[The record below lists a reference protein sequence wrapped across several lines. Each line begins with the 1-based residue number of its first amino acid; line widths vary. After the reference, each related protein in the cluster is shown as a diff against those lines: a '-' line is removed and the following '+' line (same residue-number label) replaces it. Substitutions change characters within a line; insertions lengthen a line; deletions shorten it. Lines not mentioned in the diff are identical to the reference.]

1 MNQEP
6 SETSELFPSFWK
18 TLWTDFHFLHGG
30 KCVTFSLSLKYIYV
44 HIHLSY
50 KISRISI
57 QHSTKYIIHLLSLCS
72 LSLIIASSHFC
83 LSSAVLAI
91 QTNHLFLAVL

>member
-1 MNQEP
+1 M
-6 SETSELFPSFWK
+6 SELFPSFRK
-18 TLWTDFHFLHGG
+18 TLRTNFNSAHGG
-30 KCVTFSLSLKYIYV
+30 ENTTFSLFLKYVYV
-44 HIHLSY
+44 HIHLSH
-50 KISRISI
+50 KFI
-57 QHSTKYIIHLLSLCS
+57 QCSTKHIIHLLSLCS